1 MRSIHFRYFF
11 GNKEVT
17 IMAKNPILAAIL
29 SIIPGLGQVYC
40 GQLVRGIVIFIIVAV
55 LAGIIAGFLSGLIGS
70 LSFLFGL
77 IPLALWLWNI
87 YDAYKLA
94 A

>member
-1 MRSIHFRYFF
+1 MFLRKQG
-11 GNKEVT
+11 GNN
-17 IMAKNPILAAIL
+17 MAKNPILAAIL

-40 GQLVRGIVIFIIVAV
+40 GQLVRGIIIFIVV
-55 LAGIIAGFLSGLIGS
+55 VFLAGIIAGFLSGLIGS
-70 LSFLFGL
+70 LGWLFGL